1 MGEGASS
8 GAVLSV
14 EGLGVRI
21 AGRQVLD
28 GVDFAIVPGE
38 FTGVIGSNWAGKTTL
53 FRAILG
59 LQGASSGGILVEG
72 RPRTRGTDSIGYVPQ
87 NFLLDPALPLRGRDL
102 VGLGLDGRKPGFA
115 LHRRRVVRRHPRR

>member
-1 MGEGASS
+1 MAEGASS

-28 GVDFAIVPGE
+28 GVDFAIAPGE
-38 FTGVIGSNWAGKTTL
+38 FTGLIGSNGAGKTTL

-59 LQGASSGGILVEG
+59 LQGREQRADPGRGQPAHAAHRLDRLRAAEVPP
-72 RPRTRGTDSIGYVPQ
+72 RPR
-87 NFLLDPALPLRGRDL
+87 PAAARP
-102 VGLGLDGRKPGFA
+102 
-115 LHRRRVVRRHPRR
+115 

>member
-28 GVDFAIVPGE
+28 GVDFQVAPGE
-38 FTGVIGSNWAGKTTL
+38 FTGLIGSNGAGKTTL
-53 FRAILG
+53 FRVILG
-59 LQGASSGGILVEG
+59 LQQPTAGRVLLGGH
-72 RPRTRGTDSIGYVPQ
+72 PRSRRNRSIGYVPQ
-87 NFLLDPALPLRGRDL
+87 KFALDPDAPLRARDM
-102 VGLGLDGRKPGFA
+102 VGLGLDGQRLGVASPQLA
-115 LHRRRVVRRHPRR
+115 RAAQE

>member
-1 MGEGASS
+1 MEEGASS

-28 GVDFAIVPGE
+28 GVDFAIAPGE
-38 FTGVIGSNWAGKTTL
+38 FTGLIGSNGAGKTTL

-59 LQGASSGGILVEG
+59 LQGASSGQILVEG
-72 RPRTRGTDSIGYVPQ
+72 RPRTRRTDSIGYVPQ
-87 NFLLDPALPLRGRDL
+87 KFLLDPDLPLRGE
-102 VGLGLDGRKPGFA
+102 FA
-115 LHRRRVVRRHPRR
+115 NPRRELLPGMYVRVRIE